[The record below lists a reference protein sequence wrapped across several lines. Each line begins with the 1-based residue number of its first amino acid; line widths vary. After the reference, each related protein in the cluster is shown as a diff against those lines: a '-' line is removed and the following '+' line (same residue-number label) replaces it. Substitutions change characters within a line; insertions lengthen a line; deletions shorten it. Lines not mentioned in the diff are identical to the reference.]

1 MTNIELNMYVG
12 QWRRLHTARGDIPP
26 LLQMAGNG
34 GGHREYKQETDQTVL
49 TITKSVE
56 SAHQND

>member
-34 GGHREYKQETDQTVL
+34 GGGTVSTNKKL
-49 TITKSVE
+49 TKLY
-56 SAHQND
+56 